1 MAIEQRSTL
10 FTGMEPAV
18 MVLAHLEG
26 GVNRRHSRTG
36 GHREVEFGPGFT
48 PTVEAVRMP
57 VISARE
63 VVAVS
68 SEAPSPMIVE
78 EGRLRLRFSIG

>member
-1 MAIEQRSTL
+1 MEQRSTL

-26 GVNRRHSRTG
+26 DVNRWYPRTG

-48 PTVEAVRMP
+48 PTVEAVRRP
-57 VISARE
+57 VISARD

-68 SEAPSPMIVE
+68 HDASSPMIVE
-78 EGRLRLRFSIG
+78 EGRLRLRSSIG